1 MSRLFPKY
9 ENRRNILIIVI
20 VKIKISVTKIR
31 CARTTNELTPDEIYF
46 AVFLSHAK
54 IKSDGNFELPE
65 KPFFGRVSEVK
76 ENVKKDTIWR
86 PMLNDLEVDLGTSN
100 VFSLLFGLYE
110 QDNGKTY
117 NQLQAELSGV
127 IKAEKLDWKKA
138 WDLAIKIFMERKE
151 PIGLIAPC
159 IEMSKL
165 LFKHFGQDD
174 LIGQFPV
181 NYEINDPNLLLPREF
196 EVKGFGGKYDIGL
209 QITLV

>member
-1 MSRLFPKY
+1 
-9 ENRRNILIIVI
+9 

-31 CARTTNELTPDEIYF
+31 CARTTNELKPDEIYF
-46 AVFLSHAK
+46 AMFLSHAK
-54 IKSDGNFELPE
+54 IKTDGNFELQE
-65 KPFFGRVSEVK
+65 KPFFCKVSEVK
-76 ENVKKDTIWR
+76 ENVRKDTLWK
-86 PMLNDLEVDLGTSN
+86 PMLNDLVVDLGTSN
-100 VFSLLFGLYE
+100 VFSILFGLYE
-110 QDNGKTY
+110 TY

-138 WDLAIKIFMERKE
+138 WDLAIKIYKERKE
-151 PIGLIAPC
+151 PISLIAPC
-159 IEMSKL
+159 IVMSKL

-174 LIGQFPV
+174 LIGQIPV